1 MGRLFIVVILLSLQA
16 SLQAKVLDLQQSI
29 AIALENNLELK
40 FAKFDEALRLHELK
54 ILRHKFNPQLFFNA
68 SLTVHHETY
77 FQESFDE
84 KKIHTYPSLKLLTP
98 YGTQIEIFTEQN
110 AGFERYQKST
120 GTALRFS
127 IEQPLLQGRRKLV
140 NTWEI
145 QNAAV
150 LNDIQQLLYQQAK
163 EQVIYQVIIDFHAL
177 QLMAE
182 DASLHEHWLTQAKH
196 FYENMQ
202 AKVAAGRAAK
212 NDLNASLLQVKQAEG
227 NLSQAQFAYQ
237 QAKRKFLENLHLTD
251 ESVVISTQLTKMDER
266 HLPNQTAIVEI
277 IANDIESKILQL
289 NKERIKQQL
298 LVAKDQSR
306 PALKLRGDWT
316 LGRYHIYGEKAD
328 ESSDENVFG
337 YPFIHDSGNYTAQMM
352 LNIPLSNKQQ
362 KYHQIL
368 SARTEIEK
376 IEYEWQHHQ
385 LQLKNFANNLLDQ
398 MQVKKHQLQL
408 ANESLALAQKNYD
421 DALLKLEAG
430 RSSMFEMI
438 GQQERLLRAQMA
450 KNANQIAY
458 YDTVANIELNAGMLA
473 QKWLDTA

>member
-1 MGRLFIVVILLSLQA
+1 MGRLFFVVILLSLQA

-145 QNAAV
+145 HNAAV

-182 DASLHEHWLTQAKH
+182 DASLHEHWLTNAKH

-202 AKVAAGRAAK
+202 AKVAAGRAAQH
-212 NDLNASLLQVKQAEG
+212 DLNASLLQVKQAEG

-237 QAKRKFLENLHLTD
+237 QAKRKFLGNLYLTD
-251 ESVVISTQLTKMDER
+251 ESIVISTQPTKIDEK
-266 HLPNQTAIVEI
+266 HLPNQSAIVKI
-277 IANDIESKILQL
+277 IANDIESKILLL
-289 NKERIKQQL
+289 NKERTQQQL
-298 LVAKDQSR
+298 LVVKDQSR

-328 ESSDENVFG
+328 EASDENVFG
-337 YPFIHDSGNYTAQMM
+337 YPFIHDSGNYTAQVM

-368 SARTEIEK
+368 SVRTEIEK

-385 LQLKNFANNLLDQ
+385 LQLKNFASSLLEQ
-398 MQVKKHQLQL
+398 MQVKKHQLLL

-430 RSSMFEMI
+430 RSSMFEMM